1 MVYHELE
8 QWTWAQDIFSNAN
21 NKTSIKMTINLVNIL
36 VKNFPLKTLEM
47 LFQRIKISNFS
58 GGARPQIYQ

>member
-1 MVYHELE
+1 
-8 QWTWAQDIFSNAN
+8 
-21 NKTSIKMTINLVNIL
+21 MTINLVNIL